1 VVDQED
7 GVGLFQFFFFQIN
20 RIFWAAKKIHLEAA
34 LGLMNF
40 VLAT

>member
-7 GVGLFQFFFFQIN
+7 GVGLFQIN

-40 VLAT
+40 VREN